1 VTESRWSG
9 ESDDT
14 LVAAASR
21 DRDHSEQAV
30 RRILAE
36 FRRRRLAAPW
46 EPGVAARAASA
57 ACAARTVG
65 RRGYAGR
72 GLVVAVF
79 AYATTLSALACG
91 SMLVNVLLLGVARPL
106 DRLYVIESVGGLV
119 GCVVWMLL
127 AGIAFGGSRVE
138 ERLRD
143 LGLPV
148 RLRWMLLVPAISMWL
163 STVLLVKA
171 GRPARSS
178 R

>member
-14 LVAAASR
+14 PVAAASR

-106 DRLYVIESVGGLV
+106 DRLKVN
-119 GCVVWMLL
+119 
-127 AGIAFGGSRVE
+127 
-138 ERLRD
+138 
-143 LGLPV
+143 
-148 RLRWMLLVPAISMWL
+148 
-163 STVLLVKA
+163 
-171 GRPARSS
+171 
-178 R
+178 